1 MCPHK
6 FGQIAWMT
14 EARLCVFIT
23 VTDYSWSGISLTPTG
38 HCMKHLRKHII
49 KIQSQKPICITSTVS
64 LALHNKP
71 QSPCHRN
78 WLHCKYFYKMSCSS
92 LGLWVLK
99 DDAWVKGLVK
109 SHMIWK
115 LRLHSKYSIWST
127 FRVVCVRFAAWKSK
141 NQVSSNG
148 KHNLRYFH
156 PICRGFI

>member
-1 MCPHK
+1 MDDRSSSLCFSSPWLTIH
-6 FGQIAWMT
+6 GVGYLLPPQAIAWSIL
-14 EARLCVFIT
+14 EN
-23 VTDYSWSGISLTPTG
+23 
-38 HCMKHLRKHII
+38 
-49 KIQSQKPICITSTVS
+49 TSSKFNHRNLYVLLPTVS

-127 FRVVCVRFAAWKSK
+127 FMVVCVRFAAWKSK

-148 KHNLRYFH
+148 KHNLGYFH
-156 PICRGFI
+156 PIYKGFI